1 MAGRLTTPSPHRT
14 GRRDV
19 GRRKPPRVGQRI
31 TAAPV
36 MLEHE
41 AEAAMGEEREQGA
54 SEVDATP
61 DAAERSKPKAPEPG
75 TTSGTSEADAAP
87 AQVVPETKG
96 DLKW

>member
-1 MAGRLTTPSPHRT
+1 
-14 GRRDV
+14 
-19 GRRKPPRVGQRI
+19 
-31 TAAPV
+31 
-36 MLEHE
+36 
-41 AEAAMGEEREQGA
+41 MGEEREQGA
-54 SEVDATP
+54 LEVDATP